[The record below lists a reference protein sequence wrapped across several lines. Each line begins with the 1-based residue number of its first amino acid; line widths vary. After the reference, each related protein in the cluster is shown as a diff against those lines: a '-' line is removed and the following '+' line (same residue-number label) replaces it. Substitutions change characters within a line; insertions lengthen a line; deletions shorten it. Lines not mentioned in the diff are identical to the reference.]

1 MIQTFVGPLSKT
13 DFPISLSPRCCQMDP
28 DLERER
34 HEAIDSVG
42 TEDSTVRTHGALAIY
57 SHIEPEN
64 QRLEASFPVGMAYF
78 EGSML
83 VFGGVCYTGVF
94 FSPTLQWRF
103 FSKTTTSARK
113 KHVASW
119 ASLQWLVA
127 GSPYNWVIGSK
138 ISYIKQPNSLLI
150 PHQAVIDI

>member
-1 MIQTFVGPLSKT
+1 
-13 DFPISLSPRCCQMDP
+13 MDP

-64 QRLEASFPVGMAYF
+64 QQLEDSFPVGMAYF

-83 VFGGVCYTGVF
+83 VFGGCMLYWRF

-103 FSKTTTSARK
+103 FSKATTSVTFHEK
-113 KHVASW
+113 NTLLH
-119 ASLQWLVA
+119 
-127 GSPYNWVIGSK
+127 GHPYNG
-138 ISYIKQPNSLLI
+138 LLQG
-150 PHQAVIDI
+150 PHITG

>member
-64 QRLEASFPVGMAYF
+64 QRLEDSFPVGMAYF

-94 FSPTLQWRF
+94 FLPHFSGDFSAKLLLQQEKNTLL
-103 FSKTTTSARK
+103 
-113 KHVASW
+113 H
-119 ASLQWLVA
+119 
-127 GSPYNWVIGSK
+127 GHPYNG
-138 ISYIKQPNSLLI
+138 LLQG
-150 PHQAVIDI
+150 PHITG